1 MRMTGRLTAHVS
13 RDMAGAIPGRTIM
26 SLSTAYLILSG
37 AIICEII
44 GTSALHASAQFT
56 RLGPSLVVA
65 VCYTL
70 AIVGLAFTFK
80 VIPMGIAY
88 AIWSGLGIVLIS
100 VVGWTVFGQ
109 RLDAPAVIGL
119 GMIVGGVV
127 VVNVFSGSVTGH

>member
-1 MRMTGRLTAHVS
+1 
-13 RDMAGAIPGRTIM
+13 M

-70 AIVGLAFTFK
+70 AIVGLAYTFK

>member
-1 MRMTGRLTAHVS
+1 
-13 RDMAGAIPGRTIM
+13 M
-26 SLSTAYLILSG
+26 SLSTAYLILFG

-65 VCYTL
+65 VCYTC

>member
-1 MRMTGRLTAHVS
+1 
-13 RDMAGAIPGRTIM
+13 M